1 MANVFN
7 LYGKISIDT
16 SGFMSALSIAQKA
29 ISVTAKAVTNFA
41 KSSVQSG
48 MTFDKSMSQVA
59 ATMGKTVDEI
69 DDLREFAKKMG
80 SETAFSASQAADALN
95 YMALAGYDAE
105 TSMNMLPNVLNLA
118 ASGGMEL
125 ARASD
130 MITDTQSALGL
141 SLSQTAELVD
151 KMAKGASKTN
161 TSVGQLG
168 DAMLT
173 VGGTAKMLSGGTT
186 ELATALGLLADNG
199 TKGAEGGT
207 ALRNIILSL
216 SAPTDKAAAA
226 LEDLGVQA
234 FDNNGKMRDL
244 QSIFSDFNS
253 ALSDMTDAEK
263 TQTLN
268 SIFNKVD
275 LKSVNAL
282 LATSTDRWKE
292 VSSAIDGA
300 DFSISSFRNAF
311 NNLGGNFDEV
321 AERVSQLGIS
331 SDEFFDILQG
341 SAKDSTVVV
350 DALDEA
356 LGGAFTFDEIRD
368 ALGDM
373 DLLQE
378 ALDQTTGAAEEM
390 AKTQLDNLSGDIT
403 IFQSALE
410 GVQIALSDKLTPTLR
425 KFVKFGTD
433 GLSRLTT
440 AFNEKGLLG
449 AMSEFGSILSDGL
462 LMIVE
467 MTPQILEVGS
477 AILSA
482 IGQGILDNLPMIL
495 DVIVKV
501 VEQII
506 TDLGRALPTLISAL
520 PKFIESLMNAIDWDN
535 LLDIII
541 NIIDIIADA
550 LIDVLPQLTEAV
562 MTLIEKIVE
571 FVLKPETLSKLV
583 ELCAKVMIAV
593 STALLAAAPK
603 LLVGV
608 GKIIKVVVDYIVN
621 TDWKKLG
628 QDLMNNINKAISKAA
643 EKLMKWWDGWSQ
655 QIGKYAVIAWNE
667 VVRVWSG
674 VGQWFSDRWQD
685 IKNAFKSVGDWFKMV
700 FEGAWN
706 GITGAFSAVGN
717 FFNNVWNGIKNAF
730 ITTGEWFGNV
740 FTGAWNGIKNAFS
753 NVKNFFVEV
762 WNGIKSVFTNVGTW
776 FTDIFKRAWEGIKN
790 VFAPVGTTF
799 QNIGDS
805 ILNGLKSVV
814 NSLIWGINQIISLP
828 FNKLNDALRG
838 IKGIDILGA
847 KPFDWINEIAVPQ
860 IPYLARGGVLKRGQ
874 MAFLEGQGD
883 EAVIPLS
890 QNTEWIDKV
899 AEKLGEKR
907 QSVYYNFE
915 IHIDKMGQTS
925 EDDIEQFA
933 DRLMEV
939 MNEKES
945 RRRYVMA

>member
-1 MANVFN
+1 MANVFD

-41 KSSVQSG
+41 KSSVQAG

-69 DDLREFAKKMG
+69 SDLREFAKKMG

-244 QSIFSDFNS
+244 QSIFADFNS

-292 VSSAIDGA
+292 VSNAID
-300 DFSISSFRNAF
+300 NA
-311 NNLGGNFDEV
+311 
-321 AERVSQLGIS
+321 A
-331 SDEFFDILQG
+331 G
-341 SAKDSTVVV
+341 S
-350 DALDEA
+350 
-356 LGGAFTFDEIRD
+356 
-368 ALGDM
+368 
-373 DLLQE
+373 
-378 ALDQTTGAAEEM
+378 AEEM

-403 IFQSALE
+403 IFNSALE
-410 GVQIALSDKLTPTLR
+410 GAQIALSDKLTPTLR
-425 KFVKFGTD
+425 KFVQFGTS
-433 GLSRLTT
+433 GISNLTK

-449 AMSEFGSILSDGL
+449 AMSEFGSVLSDGL

-621 TDWKKLG
+621 TDWKKLC
-628 QDLMNNINKAISKAA
+628 QDLINNINKAISKAA

-776 FTDIFKRAWEGIKN
+776 FADIFKRAWEGIKN

-945 RRRYVMA
+945 RRRYVMV

>member
-1 MANVFN
+1 MANVFD

-41 KSSVQSG
+41 KSSVQAG
-48 MTFDKSMSQVA
+48 MTFDKSISQVA

-69 DDLREFAKKMG
+69 SDLREFAKKMG

-226 LEDLGVQA
+226 LEDLGIQA

-292 VSSAIDGA
+292 VSNAID
-300 DFSISSFRNAF
+300 NA
-311 NNLGGNFDEV
+311 
-321 AERVSQLGIS
+321 A
-331 SDEFFDILQG
+331 G
-341 SAKDSTVVV
+341 S
-350 DALDEA
+350 
-356 LGGAFTFDEIRD
+356 
-368 ALGDM
+368 
-373 DLLQE
+373 
-378 ALDQTTGAAEEM
+378 AEEM

-403 IFQSALE
+403 IFNSALE
-410 GVQIALSDKLTPTLR
+410 GAQIALSDKLTPTLR
-425 KFVKFGTD
+425 EFVQFGTEQLGVLTNAFKEDGIDGLISAIGD
-433 GLSRLTT
+433 GLS
-440 AFNEKGLLG
+440 
-449 AMSEFGSILSDGL
+449 
-462 LMIVE
+462 
-467 MTPQILEVGS
+467 
-477 AILSA
+477 
-482 IGQGILDNLPMIL
+482 QGINLIISKLPEIMRYGRKILMSLIKGVIDNLPQIIKTAAEIITEL
-495 DVIVKV
+495 ATGVVKALPELIPAIVKCIRTIV
-501 VEQII
+501 DTLTKPDMLTQIWQAALELIIELVEGIVENLDELIEAAFLII
-506 TDLGRALPTLISAL
+506 
-520 PKFIESLMNAIDWDN
+520 DN
-535 LLDIII
+535 L
-541 NIIDIIADA
+541 
-550 LIDVLPQLTEAV
+550 
-562 MTLIEKIVE
+562 VE
-571 FVLKPETLSKLV
+571 FILKPENISKLIECMFRV
-583 ELCAKVMIAV
+583 QVALGEGLIKAIPEVLKGITELIWRMGEAIFA
-593 STALLAAAPK
+593 
-603 LLVGV
+603 
-608 GKIIKVVVDYIVN
+608 
-621 TDWKKLG
+621 TDWSSFGWDILTGIGDGFKK
-628 QDLMNNINKAISKAA
+628 
-643 EKLMKWWDGWSQ
+643 
-655 QIGKYAVIAWNE
+655 AWNDLKSWWYGMWDTLAGSA
-667 VVRVWSG
+667 RDFWNK
-674 VGQWFSDRWQD
+674 
-685 IKNAFKSVGDWFKMV
+685 IKD
-700 FEGAWN
+700 
-706 GITGAFSAVGN
+706 AFSPMGEHFYN
-717 FFNNVWNGIKNAF
+717 FGQGV
-730 ITTGEWFGNV
+730 
-740 FTGAWNGIKNAFS
+740 
-753 NVKNFFVEV
+753 
-762 WNGIKSVFTNVGTW
+762 
-776 FTDIFKRAWEGIKN
+776 
-790 VFAPVGTTF
+790 
-799 QNIGDS
+799 
-805 ILNGLKSVV
+805 LNGLKSIINGLV
-814 NSLIWGINQIISLP
+814 WGINEVIAFP
-828 FNKLNDALRG
+828 FNKLNDALRT
-838 IKGIDILGA
+838 IKNVNILGA
-847 KPFDWINEIAVPQ
+847 KPFDWIQEVGVPQ

-939 MNEKES
+939 MNEKEA

>member
-1 MANVFN
+1 MANVFD

-16 SGFMSALSIAQKA
+16 SGFLTALSLAKKA
-29 ISVTAKAVTNFA
+29 IAATTTTVVNFA
-41 KSSVQSG
+41 KDSVQTG

-59 ATMGKTVDEI
+59 ATMGKNVDEI
-69 DDLREFAKKMG
+69 GDLREFAKKMG

-244 QSIFSDFNS
+244 QSIFADFNS

-321 AERVSQLGIS
+321 TERVSQLGIS

-390 AKTQLDNLSGDIT
+390 ANTQLDNLSGDIT
-403 IFQSALE
+403 IFNSALE
-410 GVQIALSDKLTPTLR
+410 GAQIELSDKLTPTLR
-425 KFVKFGTD
+425 KFVQFGTS
-433 GLSRLTT
+433 GLSKLTS
-440 AFNEKGLLG
+440 AFKEKGLKG
-449 AMSEFGSILSDGL
+449 AMDTVGEVISELAVML
-462 LMIVE
+462 VE
-467 MTPQILEVGS
+467 MTPDFLEAVS
-477 AILSA
+477 TILSA
-482 IGQGILDNLPMIL
+482 IGQGLLDNLPTIL
-495 DVIVKV
+495 NVIVTV
-501 VEQII
+501 VQRII
-506 TDLGRALPTLISAL
+506 QDLGRILPALMKALPVFINAL
-520 PKFIESLMNAIDWDN
+520 MEAIDWDN
-535 LLDIII
+535 LLDIVINVIEII
-541 NIIDIIADA
+541 SDA
-550 LIDVLPQLTEAV
+550 LIDVLPLLTEAV
-562 MTLIEKIVE
+562 LTLVEKIVE

-621 TDWKKLG
+621 TDWTKLG
-628 QDLMNNINKAISKAA
+628 QDLMDNIQKAISKAA
-643 EKLMKWWDGWSQ
+643 VKLSEWWDGWSQ
-655 QIGKYAVIAWNE
+655 AIAQSAVNLYNGIIDGWNWFWGQWTHGLETMWNGVLDSWNWFWGQWQHGIDTMWNIVVDTFGKIGDFFKGMWDGISWIFTTVGTKVGEAIGGAFKTAINAVIGT
-667 VVRVWSG
+667 V
-674 VGQWFSDRWQD
+674 
-685 IKNAFKSVGDWFKMV
+685 
-700 FEGAWN
+700 EGALNAIPNAIN
-706 GITGAFSAVGN
+706 GMIDTINNLPGVSISAIPTV
-717 FFNNVWNGIKNAF
+717 
-730 ITTGEWFGNV
+730 T
-740 FTGAWNGIKNAFS
+740 
-753 NVKNFFVEV
+753 
-762 WNGIKSVFTNVGTW
+762 
-776 FTDIFKRAWEGIKN
+776 
-790 VFAPVGTTF
+790 
-799 QNIGDS
+799 
-805 ILNGLKSVV
+805 
-814 NSLIWGINQIISLP
+814 LP
-828 FNKLNDALRG
+828 R
-838 IKGIDILGA
+838 
-847 KPFDWINEIAVPQ
+847 
-860 IPYLARGGVLKRGQ
+860 LAQGGVLKKGQ
-874 MAFLEGQGD
+874 IGFLEGDGD
-883 EAVIPLS
+883 EAVVPLS
-890 QNTEWIDKV
+890 QNTEWLDKV
-899 AEKLGEKR
+899 ADRLNQKSGG
-907 QSVYYNFE
+907 SATYNFYFS
-915 IHIDKMGQTS
+915 IDNVNGSRDDMEENAELLMQIFTEKMARQGVV
-925 EDDIEQFA
+925 FA
-933 DRLMEV
+933 
-939 MNEKES
+939 
-945 RRRYVMA
+945 

>member
-1 MANVFN
+1 MANVFD

-29 ISVTAKAVTNFA
+29 ISVTVKAVTNFA
-41 KSSVQSG
+41 KSSVQAG

-95 YMALAGYDAE
+95 FMALAGYDAE

-244 QSIFSDFNS
+244 QSIFADFNS

-292 VSSAIDGA
+292 VSNAID
-300 DFSISSFRNAF
+300 NA
-311 NNLGGNFDEV
+311 
-321 AERVSQLGIS
+321 A
-331 SDEFFDILQG
+331 G
-341 SAKDSTVVV
+341 S
-350 DALDEA
+350 
-356 LGGAFTFDEIRD
+356 
-368 ALGDM
+368 
-373 DLLQE
+373 
-378 ALDQTTGAAEEM
+378 AEEM

-403 IFQSALE
+403 IFNSALE
-410 GVQIALSDKLTPTLR
+410 GAQIALSDKLTPTLR

-449 AMSEFGSILSDGL
+449 AMSEFGSVLSDGL

-814 NSLIWGINQIISLP
+814 NSLIWGINQIISFP
-828 FNKLNDALRG
+828 FNKLNDALRT
-838 IKGIDILGA
+838 IKNVNILGA
-847 KPFDWINEIAVPQ
+847 KPFDWIQEIGVPQ
-860 IPYLARGGVLKRGQ
+860 IPYLAKGGVLKKGQ

-883 EAVIPLS
+883 EAVVPLS

-899 AEKLGEKR
+899 AEKLSEKR
-907 QSVYYNFE
+907 QSVYYNLE

-933 DRLMEV
+933 DRLMEI
-939 MNEKES
+939 MNEKET

>member
-1 MANVFN
+1 MANVFD

-161 TSVGQLG
+161 TSVSQLG

-244 QSIFSDFNS
+244 QSIFADFNS

-292 VSSAIDGA
+292 VSNAID
-300 DFSISSFRNAF
+300 NA
-311 NNLGGNFDEV
+311 
-321 AERVSQLGIS
+321 A
-331 SDEFFDILQG
+331 G
-341 SAKDSTVVV
+341 S
-350 DALDEA
+350 
-356 LGGAFTFDEIRD
+356 
-368 ALGDM
+368 
-373 DLLQE
+373 
-378 ALDQTTGAAEEM
+378 AEEM

-403 IFQSALE
+403 IFNSALE
-410 GVQIALSDKLTPTLR
+410 GAQIALSDKLTPTLR

-449 AMSEFGSILSDGL
+449 AMSEFGSVLSDGL

-814 NSLIWGINQIISLP
+814 NSLIWGINQIISFP
-828 FNKLNDALRG
+828 FNKLNDALRT
-838 IKGIDILGA
+838 IKNVNILGA
-847 KPFDWINEIAVPQ
+847 KPFDWIQEIGVPQ
-860 IPYLARGGVLKRGQ
+860 IPYLAKGGVLKKGQ

-883 EAVIPLS
+883 EAVVPLS

-899 AEKLGEKR
+899 AEKLSEKR
-907 QSVYYNFE
+907 QSVYYNLE

-933 DRLMEV
+933 DRLMEI
-939 MNEKES
+939 MNEKET

>member
-1 MANVFN
+1 MANVFD

-41 KSSVQSG
+41 KSSVQTG

-69 DDLREFAKKMG
+69 SDLREFAKKMG

-226 LEDLGVQA
+226 LEDLGIQA

-292 VSSAIDGA
+292 VSNAID
-300 DFSISSFRNAF
+300 NA
-311 NNLGGNFDEV
+311 
-321 AERVSQLGIS
+321 A
-331 SDEFFDILQG
+331 G
-341 SAKDSTVVV
+341 S
-350 DALDEA
+350 
-356 LGGAFTFDEIRD
+356 
-368 ALGDM
+368 
-373 DLLQE
+373 
-378 ALDQTTGAAEEM
+378 AEEM

-403 IFQSALE
+403 IFNSALE
-410 GVQIALSDKLTPTLR
+410 GAQIALSDKLTPTLR
-425 KFVKFGTD
+425 KFVQFGTD

-449 AMSEFGSILSDGL
+449 AMSEFGNILSDGL

-501 VEQII
+501 AEQII

-628 QDLMNNINKAISKAA
+628 QDLINNINKAISKAA

-814 NSLIWGINQIISLP
+814 NSLIWGINQIISFP

-838 IKGIDILGA
+838 IKGINILGA

-860 IPYLARGGVLKRGQ
+860 IPYLARGGVLKKGQ

-899 AEKLGEKR
+899 AEKLSEKR
-907 QSVYYNFE
+907 QSVYYNLE

-933 DRLMEV
+933 DRLMEI
-939 MNEKES
+939 MNEKEA

>member
-1 MANVFN
+1 MATNVFD
-7 LYGKISIDT
+7 LWGKISIDT

-41 KSSVQSG
+41 KSSVQAG
-48 MTFDKSMSQVA
+48 MKFDKSMSQVA

-69 DDLREFAKKMG
+69 SDLREFAKKMG

-226 LEDLGVQA
+226 LEDLGIQA

-244 QSIFSDFNS
+244 QSIFADFNS

-263 TQTLN
+263 TQILN

-292 VSSAIDGA
+292 VSNAID
-300 DFSISSFRNAF
+300 NA
-311 NNLGGNFDEV
+311 
-321 AERVSQLGIS
+321 A
-331 SDEFFDILQG
+331 G
-341 SAKDSTVVV
+341 S
-350 DALDEA
+350 
-356 LGGAFTFDEIRD
+356 
-368 ALGDM
+368 
-373 DLLQE
+373 
-378 ALDQTTGAAEEM
+378 AEEM

-403 IFQSALE
+403 IFNSALE
-410 GVQIALSDKLTPTLR
+410 GAQIALSDKLTPTLR
-425 KFVKFGTD
+425 KFVQFGTD

-501 VEQII
+501 AEQII

-628 QDLMNNINKAISKAA
+628 QDLINNINKAISKAA

-799 QNIGDS
+799 RNIGDS

-860 IPYLARGGVLKRGQ
+860 IPYLARGGVLKKGQ

-899 AEKLGEKR
+899 AEKLSEKR
-907 QSVYYNFE
+907 QSVYYNLE

-933 DRLMEV
+933 DRLMEI
-939 MNEKES
+939 MNEKEA

>member
-1 MANVFN
+1 MANVFD

-29 ISVTAKAVTNFA
+29 IPVTAKAVTNFA
-41 KSSVQSG
+41 KSSVQAG

-69 DDLREFAKKMG
+69 SDLREFAKKMG

-226 LEDLGVQA
+226 LEDLGIQA

-244 QSIFSDFNS
+244 QSIFADFNS

-292 VSSAIDGA
+292 VSNAID
-300 DFSISSFRNAF
+300 NA
-311 NNLGGNFDEV
+311 
-321 AERVSQLGIS
+321 A
-331 SDEFFDILQG
+331 G
-341 SAKDSTVVV
+341 S
-350 DALDEA
+350 
-356 LGGAFTFDEIRD
+356 
-368 ALGDM
+368 
-373 DLLQE
+373 
-378 ALDQTTGAAEEM
+378 AEEM

-403 IFQSALE
+403 IFNSALE
-410 GVQIALSDKLTPTLR
+410 GAQIALSDKLTPTLR
-425 KFVKFGTD
+425 KFVQFGTD

-501 VEQII
+501 AEQII

-550 LIDVLPQLTEAV
+550 LIDVLPQLTESV

-628 QDLMNNINKAISKAA
+628 QDLINNINKAISKAA

-814 NSLIWGINQIISLP
+814 NSLIWGINQIISFP

-838 IKGIDILGA
+838 IKGINILGA

-860 IPYLARGGVLKRGQ
+860 IPYLARGGVLKKGQ

-899 AEKLGEKR
+899 AEKLSEKR
-907 QSVYYNFE
+907 QSVYYNLE

-933 DRLMEV
+933 DRLMEI
-939 MNEKES
+939 MNEKEA